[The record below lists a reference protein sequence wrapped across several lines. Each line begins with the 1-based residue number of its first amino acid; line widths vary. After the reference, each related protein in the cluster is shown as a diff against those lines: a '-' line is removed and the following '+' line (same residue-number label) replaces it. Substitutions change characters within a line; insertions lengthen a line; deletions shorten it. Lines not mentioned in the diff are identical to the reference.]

1 MRRQLRSIKS
11 DHDLLPILDS
21 LFQRKSAMVS
31 ALVVHTVA
39 VASLWLLLVMNIA
52 QSTQGS
58 SLW

>member
-31 ALVVHTVA
+31 ALVVHTL
-39 VASLWLLLVMNIA
+39 LWEACGCFL
-52 QSTQGS
+52 S
-58 SLW
+58 